1 MILRPATRFSL
12 SMIASLTNRGKRR
25 FMIYPGALDT
35 AIFLTFL
42 RRLIRDAPCKV
53 FLIVDNLKVHHARA
67 VAAWV
72 QKHRDRLELCYLPS
86 YAFEHN
92 PEEYLNNDLKQ
103 TLARRR
109 TPKTKGA
116 LKSALTS
123 YRRRLQRQPPRVRAF
138 FQAPSLRYAAGYD
151 DII

>member
-1 MILRPATRFSL
+1 M
-12 SMIASLTNRGKRR
+12 MASLTNRGKPR

-53 FLIVDNLKVHHARA
+53 FLIVDNLKVPHARA

-86 YAFEHN
+86 YAPEHN
-92 PEEYLNNDLKQ
+92 PEECFDNDPKQ

-116 LKSALTS
+116 LKSAPTS
-123 YRRRLQRQPPRVRAF
+123 YRRRLQRQSARVRAF
-138 FQAPSLRYAAGYD
+138 FQAPSLRYAGECD
-151 DII
+151 DIM